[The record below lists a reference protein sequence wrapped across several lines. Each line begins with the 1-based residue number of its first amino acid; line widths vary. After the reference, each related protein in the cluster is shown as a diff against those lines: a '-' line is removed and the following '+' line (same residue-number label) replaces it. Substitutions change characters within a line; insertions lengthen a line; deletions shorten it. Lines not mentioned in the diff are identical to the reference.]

1 MTIEDQIKDEKLQY
15 DINREAAKI
24 SALSSGKIDKYEYLT
39 GEEILPSNQ
48 QQIIQQAKFSYSPL
62 GKAFENQIKTNKD
75 QGKKQVKAI
84 QDNKQLVNINKDD
97 YKDKLLLSKEREI
110 FKDIYNKGLDR
121 IEELNN
127 KIDYNNLEYVV
138 LSKDM
143 AYNFSVEKDPISLIN
158 DIKSG
163 KTTLE
168 EAKDAQQ
175 NYLYYLNII
184 RKGHKNGEQKRT
196 LANINILFN
205 ARDNAIKFIE
215 DYGSMIHEA
224 KRLARE
230 QEGTGANEMSRV
242 NASERVKIL
251 APNQMLKRL
260 HIALAQVKAGNNS
273 VSLSNEIKQIVHS
286 LYRSKEITKKVYNN
300 IINSIKV

>member
-48 QQIIQQAKFSYSPL
+48 QQIIQQAKFTYSPL
-62 GKAFENQIKTNKD
+62 GKAFEKQIKTIED

-84 QDNKQLVNINKDD
+84 QDKQIVNINNKDNYKDD

-110 FKDIYNKGLDR
+110 FKDIYNKRLDK

-127 KIDYNNLEYVV
+127 KIEYDNLEYAVYSRKE
-138 LSKDM
+138 LIDF
-143 AYNFSVEKDPISLIN
+143 YELKDPLTLLDEIKKGKIS
-158 DIKSG
+158 
-163 KTTLE
+163 LE
-168 EAKDAQQ
+168 EAK
-175 NYLYYLNII
+175 NYQKKYLDYLKTI
-184 RKGHKNGEQKRT
+184 RKGNKSVEQRKT
-196 LANINILFN
+196 SANLNMFYN
-205 ARDNAIKFIE
+205 ARESAIKFIE
-215 DYGSMIHEA
+215 DYGSMILEA
-224 KRLARE
+224 KKLARE
-230 QEGTGANEMSRV
+230 QEGTGL
-242 NASERVKIL
+242 KIL
-251 APNQMLKRL
+251 TPNQMLKRL
-260 HIALAQVKAGNNS
+260 PIALAQIKAGNNS
-273 VSLSNEIKQIVHS
+273 ESLLNEITQIVYS